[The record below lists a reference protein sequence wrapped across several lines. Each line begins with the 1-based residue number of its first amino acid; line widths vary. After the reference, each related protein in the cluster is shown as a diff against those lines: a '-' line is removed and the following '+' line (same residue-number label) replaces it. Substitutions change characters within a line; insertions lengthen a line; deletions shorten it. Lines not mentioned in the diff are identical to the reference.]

1 MFLDGKFLNQDIKI
15 KDLKGDFSFP
25 LNDILKISI
34 VRTLPFEY
42 IEKFMAPFFSLWEK
56 DGIFIYTDYDTSLMK
71 IPVQEQT
78 DFFIFWIDWRLYMDK
93 MDPKSLLEWLKTRLI
108 DMNKPILIN
117 NWPTF
122 WEIDEQQYAAHA
134 SKRGWIYEFN
144 YLLETLKSEFNSL
157 EIIDVNLF
165 ASKIGMNSY
174 DRRNEE
180 VSNYPLSNQLTLQLS
195 RHIALNLI
203 PAMLEPKLKA
213 IVLDL
218 DNTLYSGVL
227 GEDGIENIILT
238 EEHKQ
243 LQQVLKKMKENGIL
257 LAISSK
263 NNEQDVIQMFE
274 TRKDFLLQK
283 DDFTFIEA
291 NWHSK
296 AENIQM
302 MVNKFNFDSSAMLFI
317 DDNPAEI
324 AHVKEQ
330 VPSIHTL
337 MADVTGKETVHR
349 LLNYP
354 YLYSRKKDNYAALRQ
369 KDILANQK
377 RIELSKKVI
386 DGNDY
391 LDSLRM
397 KVLVFENKKE
407 HTQRVY
413 EMGQKTNQFNLALQR
428 FTEVDTYQKENT
440 KNYLIFTVTLSDIL
454 NDSGVIGSYITKL
467 KNNKAIFEEVLFSCR
482 ALGRKVEDASL
493 LLILEHL
500 QQQGITEIEF
510 ETVEGPRNKPA
521 LDWYNSIYISSNI
534 IDIIKG
540 LKEKLTDYP
549 AEVSWNY
556 ERNN

>member
-1 MFLDGKFLNQDIKI
+1 M
-15 KDLKGDFSFP
+15 
-25 LNDILKISI
+25 
-34 VRTLPFEY
+34 
-42 IEKFMAPFFSLWEK
+42 
-56 DGIFIYTDYDTSLMK
+56 
-71 IPVQEQT
+71 
-78 DFFIFWIDWRLYMDK
+78 
-93 MDPKSLLEWLKTRLI
+93 
-108 DMNKPILIN
+108 
-117 NWPTF
+117 
-122 WEIDEQQYAAHA
+122 
-134 SKRGWIYEFN
+134 
-144 YLLETLKSEFNSL
+144 LETLKSEFNSL

-354 YLYSRKKDNYAALRQ
+354 YLYSRKKKIIMQLYV
-369 KDILANQK
+369 K
-377 RIELSKKVI
+377 RI
-386 DGNDY
+386 
-391 LDSLRM
+391 
-397 KVLVFENKKE
+397 FW
-407 HTQRVY
+407 
-413 EMGQKTNQFNLALQR
+413 
-428 FTEVDTYQKENT
+428 
-440 KNYLIFTVTLSDIL
+440 LIKS
-454 NDSGVIGSYITKL
+454 
-467 KNNKAIFEEVLFSCR
+467 E
-482 ALGRKVEDASL
+482 
-493 LLILEHL
+493 
-500 QQQGITEIEF
+500 
-510 ETVEGPRNKPA
+510 
-521 LDWYNSIYISSNI
+521 
-534 IDIIKG
+534 
-540 LKEKLTDYP
+540 
-549 AEVSWNY
+549 
-556 ERNN
+556 